1 VSISSSSVRRLTDVA
16 YDQDLANRVREQLA
30 EEDSVTEKEMFGGIA
45 FMLAGNMSVGVSG
58 DELMVRVG
66 PQGADEALEQP
77 HARPFDMTGR
87 PMRGWVLVAAEGVRS
102 DRGLAEWVER
112 GVGFARSLPPK
123 G

>member
-1 VSISSSSVRRLTDVA
+1 MA
-16 YDQDLANRVREQLA
+16 YDKDLANRIREQLA

-66 PQGADEALEQP
+66 PEGSDEALEQP

-87 PMRGWVLVAAEGVRS
+87 PMKGWVLVAAEGVRS
-102 DRGLAEWVER
+102 EQGLAAWVAR